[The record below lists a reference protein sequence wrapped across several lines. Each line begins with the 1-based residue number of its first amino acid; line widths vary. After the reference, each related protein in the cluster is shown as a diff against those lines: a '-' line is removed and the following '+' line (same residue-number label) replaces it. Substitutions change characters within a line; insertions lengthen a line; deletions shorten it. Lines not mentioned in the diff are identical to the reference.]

1 MDWLRQI
8 PMGQY
13 VDGPDGWLRRLDP
26 RLKVCWSLLFL
37 LSPVLAGP
45 IWRTA
50 LVAGLLVLTLV
61 SGLPV
66 RVWSRS
72 CLVLILLSITVG
84 LLSLLLP
91 AVDPPLAF
99 SLRDPSELPDLPLDS
114 PSWDL
119 LRLGPVSLGSLSLGP
134 LVIDRASALLGL
146 RTSTLIFTVIHS
158 VNLVLIT
165 TPPED
170 LVWALSWLLSPLR
183 VVGLPVDRLS
193 FQLLLA
199 LRFLPLV
206 QEELQN
212 LLRSLVSRAV
222 SLRRLGFKAAFG
234 LILAV
239 GERLLANILLRAE
252 QGADALVARGGRVL
266 PPGEFRSAS
275 APPHSA
281 PWLNAVAIL
290 ALLLVVGMR
299 GKYGA
304 H

>member
-13 VDGPDGWLRRLDP
+13 VDGSNGWMRRLDP
-26 RLKVCWSLLFL
+26 RLKLAWSLLFL
-37 LSPVLAGP
+37 LTPVLAGP
-45 IWRTA
+45 IWR
-50 LVAGLLVLTLV
+50 LGLVLALLLLTLG

-66 RVWSRS
+66 RLWWRS
-72 CLVLILLSITVG
+72 LVVLTLLAAAVGILSM
-84 LLSLLLP
+84 LLP
-91 AVDPPLAF
+91 TVDPPAALG
-99 SLRDPSELPDLPLDS
+99 LRPADELPGAAAEGPA
-114 PSWDL
+114 WDL
-119 LRLGPVSLGSLSLGP
+119 VRLGPWQIGSFALGP

-165 TPPED
+165 TTPED
-170 LVWALSWLLSPLR
+170 LVWALSWCLSPLQWF
-183 VVGLPVDRLS
+183 GLPMDRLG

-212 LLRSLVSRAV
+212 LLRSLISRAV

-234 LILAV
+234 LVLAV

-252 QGADALVARGGRVL
+252 QGAEALVARGGRVMGPDVFRL
-266 PPGEFRSAS
+266 QRHPPSR
-275 APPHSA
+275 
-281 PWLNAVAIL
+281 WLNLMAAIT
-290 ALLLVVGMR
+290 LLLLLGVR
-299 GKYGA
+299 GKYGEL
-304 H
+304 

>member
-13 VDGPDGWLRRLDP
+13 VDGSEGWLRRIDP

-45 IWRTA
+45 IWRVA
-50 LVAGLLVLTLV
+50 LVGGLLLLTLL
-61 SGLPV
+61 SGLPP
-66 RVWSRS
+66 RLWLRS
-72 CLVLILLSITVG
+72 CLMLALLSITVG
-84 LLSLLLP
+84 LLSLFLP
-91 AVDPPLAF
+91 AVDPPMAF
-99 SLRDPSELPDLPLDS
+99 SLRDPSELPDVIVET

-119 LRLGPVSLGSLSLGP
+119 LRLGPISLGSLSLGP

-146 RTSTLIFTVIHS
+146 RASTLVFTMIHS

-170 LVWALSWLLSPLR
+170 LVWALSWFLSPLR
-183 VVGLPVDRLS
+183 RLGVPVNRLS

-222 SLRRLGFKAAFG
+222 SLRKLGFKAGIG

-239 GERLLANILLRAE
+239 GERMLANILLRAE

-266 PPGEFRSAS
+266 PPGDFRSGS
-275 APPHSA
+275 AQVHFT
-281 PWLNAVAIL
+281 PWLDGIAMLV
-290 ALLLVVGMR
+290 LLVLVGMR
-299 GKYGA
+299 SRYGA
-304 H
+304 Y